1 MKCFEILGAP
11 EKSLNSFGTLSILS
25 CIFLCISTATISD
38 GGDMNWTAHT
48 IGATGFFIFAILLV
62 TKASK
67 IYRKLWPAKRHFCP
81 EWSYQI
87 KKYSNF
93 ILASILGLQLG
104 DALKLFDIGS
114 FVEWYATFYLL
125 AFFLTL
131 YWDLKGMEIILFKA

>member
-11 EKSLNSFGTLSILS
+11 EKSLNSFGYLSILS
-25 CIFLCISTATISD
+25 CVFLCLSTSTISD

-48 IGATGFFIFAILLV
+48 IGATGFFIVAILLL
-62 TKASK
+62 TKSSK
-67 IYRKLWPAKRHFCP
+67 IYRKLWNAKRHFCP
-81 EWSYQI
+81 SWSYQI

-93 ILASILGLQLG
+93 ILGSVLVLQFS
-104 DALKLFDIGS
+104 DMLKLVDIGS

-131 YWDLKGMEIILFKA
+131 FWDLKGMEIVLFRA

>member
-11 EKSLNSFGTLSILS
+11 VDKLNSFGYLSILS
-25 CIFLCISTATISD
+25 CLFLCLSTATISD

-48 IGATGFFIFAILLV
+48 IGATGFFIMALLLV
-62 TKASK
+62 IKASK
-67 IYRKLWPAKRHFCP
+67 IYRQLWNVQRNFCP
-81 EWSYQI
+81 WGSYQI

-93 ILASILGLQLG
+93 ILASILVLQVG
-104 DALKLFDIGS
+104 DMLKLIQIGS

-131 YWDLKGMEIILFKA
+131 YWDLKHMEIILFRA

>member
-67 IYRKLWPAKRHFCP
+67 IYRKLWPVKHHFCP